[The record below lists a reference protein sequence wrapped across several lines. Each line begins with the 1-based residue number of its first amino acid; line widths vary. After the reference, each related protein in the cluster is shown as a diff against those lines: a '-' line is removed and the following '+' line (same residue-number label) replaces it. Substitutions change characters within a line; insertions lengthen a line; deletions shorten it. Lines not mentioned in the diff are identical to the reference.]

1 MPRLLLAVLLM
12 PALCLPARAMAHGS
26 DDSALPAQVRADAE
40 AIAAQ
45 LLKVQRT
52 DVALSCPKA
61 VENARYGLETML
73 EVGAKNVA
81 GGYMDAAR
89 FEAMAAP
96 MRALLPQVTASDC
109 EGATEGKRAFYQCM
123 SSDYNHVLACAKA
136 HLQ

>member
-1 MPRLLLAVLLM
+1 MHRPLLAARLALLL
-12 PALCLPARAMAHGS
+12 LPSTVWAA
-26 DDSALPAQVRADAE
+26 DDTPLPPQVQADAE
-40 AIAAQ
+40 AIATE

-52 DVALSCPKA
+52 DAELSCPKA

-89 FEAMAAP
+89 FETLAAP
-96 MRALLPQVTASDC
+96 MRELLPQFTVADC
-109 EGATEGKRAFYQCM
+109 EASADGKRDFYQCM

-136 HLQ
+136 HL